1 MKKLV
6 ISALALGAMTSVAFA
21 EPMPLSPVQMDGVT
35 AGGKRINVDVA
46 VIKIRQSNKANQWN
60 GGNFADDLSGKCD
73 DCNVFQDASNNLSQ
87 SNSATVSVSQ

>member
-1 MKKLV
+1 MKKLL
-6 ISALALGAMTSVAFA
+6 ISALALGAMSSVAFA
-21 EPMPLSPVQMDGVT
+21 EPMPLSTAQMDGVT
-35 AGGKRINVDVA
+35 AGKRINVNAIV
-46 VIKIRQSNKANQWN
+46 VSVRQSNKAKQWN